1 MVPVLQNGQKSENGG
16 AAGHH
21 LRTHP
26 LHRAPMFSL
35 NYKIGVEDDPKS
47 YEDAQPE
54 NDPTNQVGVHFN
66 VIQIK
71 RKA

>member
-1 MVPVLQNGQKSENGG
+1 
-16 AAGHH
+16 
-21 LRTHP
+21 
-26 LHRAPMFSL
+26 MFSL